1 MSIEINS
8 DRVSFDGL
16 VKSIDKSLIPQVLIV
31 TVENPEAKITFDI
44 HKMLKNFELNSKVR
58 ISISKNKL
66 NFKEG
71 VDLVMRGYVIS
82 KKVGEGVYKLL
93 ISLWG
98 FLLIIESRNES
109 IHNLFD
115 YMDEIYFKVEV
126 IQ

>member
-58 ISISKNKL
+58 ISISKNKP